1 MTPFEMTA
9 AAYRMGCQMIH
20 RMCDDLTE
28 EEFHHQPVPG
38 ANSAAWIVGHLAVTN
53 TRFGARYGAT
63 GMPELGENFI
73 ARFKP
78 TRQSAGAQAGLG
90 TKEELLGALD
100 VTAEKLMEAI
110 KRLSPEALTAPLPQ
124 PAPAVVTNS
133 AEMLIFGSMH
143 IMMHVGQLST
153 IRRSLGKPPLI

>member
-1 MTPFEMTA
+1 MTPFELSA
-9 AAYRMGCQMIH
+9 AAYRMSFQMIH
-20 RMCDDLTE
+20 RLCNDLTE

-63 GMPELGENFI
+63 GMPELGEDFI
-73 ARFKP
+73 ARFKA
-78 TRQSAGAQAGLG
+78 TRQSAGDQSALG
-90 TKEELLGALD
+90 TKAELLSVLD
-100 VTAEKLMEAI
+100 ATAERLMEAVR
-110 KRLSPEALTAPLPQ
+110 RLPPEALSAPLPT

-133 AEMLIFGSMH
+133 AEMMIFGSMH

-153 IRRSLGKPPLI
+153 IRRSLGKPPLM